1 MAKQYWVGEFYVDL
15 SRNQI
20 SQLGQSKT
28 LPPKALLV
36 LTQLAKN
43 PGKVISYDEFL
54 DEVWPN
60 TIVTPNTLQ
69 RCIAQLRKALEENSQ
84 AQSIIKTHAKQGY
97 SLECDVNWSQATFQS
112 IDQQDNDTLQPKDEL
127 YAELAQPSI
136 EKIESPELQ
145 APKSRPSF
153 RYLIWTAAVMAIIV
167 LLIGSYSVMK
177 KEPKLQLGELRYI
190 TATDDKEFG
199 GTYSPDGQFIIFRR
213 YTTTGC
219 INNIW
224 AKTTDTLEEVRLTA
238 QQGTYGM
245 HSLSPDG
252 KTLAFIQEDDCTKPV
267 TQTTCYKLMSIDFTA
282 ALLTPQISRE
292 RLDCQNSSISKPVWI
307 DNQSVAMLQTDG
319 QQRRLIRYS
328 MTDQSSSILYE
339 LVSGRLINFSWSAEK
354 QVFAVISMR
363 ADSKQF
369 IDILGADGTIKSSHQ
384 IDLPESAFRH
394 LQVHPEFIPN
404 QDKLFFVG
412 GGNFYTLS
420 YTGQVEIADFQLD
433 ESAGA
438 PSFHPD
444 GNRVLMI
451 KGTYDS
457 DVATLTFGGVK
468 PSAQQQDKAQLSVFQ
483 RSTNHEDIAKFQ
495 PDGDAIAFVSART
508 GTEQLWLLDNN
519 RARAISHFSKGAFIR
534 NLFWDDSGKSILALE
549 KYELWHLALDKNLN
563 ESAKAI
569 DFPFPIYRLFDWDSS
584 QHIAVANI
592 RVNGDLKFVSID
604 LNSSQFQ
611 IINDKTVTWAAKY
624 QGDSLI
630 FTDHMG
636 RFWHKTHI
644 EDKLIGPL
652 TGLLGR
658 GQRFV
663 ISNDIIY
670 GINKAGELWSY
681 DLASSELLV
690 IAELTEDLDYL
701 TDIKNNEMLVTFVVA
716 AKKEVIE
723 LSLLKPEQ

>member
-112 IDQQDNDTLQPKDEL
+112 IDQQDNETLQPKEAL
-127 YAELAQPSI
+127 YTEVSQPSI
-136 EKIESPELQ
+136 EKTESPELQ
-145 APKSRPSF
+145 APKNRKSF
-153 RYLIWTAAVMAIIV
+153 SYLIWTAAFTAILV

-267 TQTTCYKLMSIDFTA
+267 NQTTCYKLMSIDFTE

-292 RLDCQNSSISKPVWI
+292 HLDCQNSSISKPVWI
-307 DNQSVAMLQTDG
+307 DNQNVVMMQTDG

-328 MTDQSSSILYE
+328 MVDQSSSILYE
-339 LVSGRLINFSWSAEK
+339 LVSGRLLNFAWSAEQ
-354 QVFAVISMR
+354 QVFAVISIR
-363 ADSKQF
+363 ADGKQF
-369 IDILGADGTIKSSHQ
+369 IDTLRSDGTIKSSHQ
-384 IDLPESAFRH
+384 IYLPESAFRF

-404 QDKLFFVG
+404 QEKLFFVG
-412 GGNFYTLS
+412 GGKFFTLS
-420 YTGQVEIADFQLD
+420 YTGQVEVADFQLD
-433 ESAGA
+433 ENAGG

-457 DVATLTFGGVK
+457 DVATLTFGGVN
-468 PSAQQQDKAQLSVFQ
+468 PSTQQQDKTPLSVFQ

-508 GTEQLWLLDNN
+508 GIEQLWLLEND
-519 RARAISHFSKGAFIR
+519 RAMAISHFSRGTFIR
-534 NLFWDDSGKSILALE
+534 NLFWDDKGSSILALE
-549 KYELWHLALDKNLN
+549 KFELWHLALDKQIN
-563 ESAKAI
+563 ESAIAI
-569 DFPFPIYRLFDWDSS
+569 DFPYPIFQLFDWDSS

-592 RVNGDLKFVSID
+592 QVNGEVKFVSID

-624 QGDSLI
+624 QDDSLI

-636 RFWHKTHI
+636 RFWHKTQI
-644 EDKLIGPL
+644 EDKLINSL

-663 ISNDIIY
+663 VSNDIVY
-670 GINKAGELWSY
+670 GVNKASELWSY
-681 DLASSELLV
+681 DLSSDELLI
-690 IAELTEDLDYL
+690 IADLTEDIDYI

-723 LSLLKPEQ
+723 LSLIKPEP